1 MTITYEY
8 EGALYVN
15 LTNKCNCACEFC
27 LRQGKAEGSIYT
39 EDSLWLEREPTRE
52 EALDSFLSRDV
63 RAYREIVFCGYGEP
77 TYRLDD
83 LLWLVDQLKEKFGDK
98 LPPVRINT
106 NGHANLIHGRDTC
119 PELKGR
125 IDTLSISLNNDNAAA
140 YVALCHPVQG
150 EAAYQAMLDF
160 ARESATYVP
169 NVVLTIVDKDKT
181 PEEIENCKKIADG
194 LGVTLRLFPA
204 QLVEHLHRLLPGG
217 EGAVAQ
223 AVPVPGDDALVLRPL
238 PGGGGPVP
246 GLEPGPLGQIALH
259 QLVETFL
266 CHVVLLVSVV
276 HRLSHIPA
284 ELVHGDAVFGP
295 PLEHI
300 AVVAGHP
307 LLVALG
313 VADDHSGLRRVP
325 P

>member
-52 EALDSFLSRDV
+52 EALDSFLSREV
-63 RAYREIVFCGYGEP
+63 PAYREIVFCGYGEP

-106 NGHANLIHGRDTC
+106 NGHANLINGRDVC
-119 PELKGR
+119 SELYGR
-125 IDTLSISLNNDNAAA
+125 IDTVSISLNATNAAD

-150 EAAYQAMLDF
+150 EEAWQAMRDF
-160 ARESATYVP
+160 AWECTAYVP

-181 PEEIENCKKIADG
+181 PKEIERCKQIAEG
-194 LGVTLRLFPA
+194 LGVKLRIRSFI
-204 QLVEHLHRLLPGG
+204 
-217 EGAVAQ
+217 
-223 AVPVPGDDALVLRPL
+223 D
-238 PGGGGPVP
+238 
-246 GLEPGPLGQIALH
+246 
-259 QLVETFL
+259 
-266 CHVVLLVSVV
+266 S
-276 HRLSHIPA
+276 
-284 ELVHGDAVFGP
+284 
-295 PLEHI
+295 
-300 AVVAGHP
+300 
-307 LLVALG
+307 
-313 VADDHSGLRRVP
+313 
-325 P
+325 

>member
-63 RAYREIVFCGYGEP
+63 CAYREIVFCGYGEP

-106 NGHANLIHGRDTC
+106 NGHANLINGRDVC
-119 PELKGR
+119 SELYGR
-125 IDTLSISLNNDNAAA
+125 IDTVSISLNATNAAD

-150 EAAYQAMLDF
+150 EEAWQAMRDF
-160 ARESATYVP
+160 AWECTAYVP
-169 NVVLTIVDKDKT
+169 NVVLTIVDKGKT
-181 PEEIENCKKIADG
+181 PKEIERCKQIAEG
-194 LGVTLRLFPA
+194 LGVKLRIRSFI
-204 QLVEHLHRLLPGG
+204 
-217 EGAVAQ
+217 
-223 AVPVPGDDALVLRPL
+223 D
-238 PGGGGPVP
+238 
-246 GLEPGPLGQIALH
+246 
-259 QLVETFL
+259 
-266 CHVVLLVSVV
+266 S
-276 HRLSHIPA
+276 
-284 ELVHGDAVFGP
+284 
-295 PLEHI
+295 
-300 AVVAGHP
+300 
-307 LLVALG
+307 
-313 VADDHSGLRRVP
+313 
-325 P
+325 

>member
-63 RAYREIVFCGYGEP
+63 RSYREIVFCGYGEP

-83 LLWLVDQLKEKFGDK
+83 LLWLVDRLKEKFGDK

-106 NGHANLIHGRDTC
+106 NGHANLINGRDVC
-119 PELKGR
+119 SELYGR
-125 IDTLSISLNNDNAAA
+125 IDTVSISLNATNAAD

-150 EAAYQAMLDF
+150 EAAWQAMRDF
-160 ARESATYVP
+160 AWESTAYVP

-181 PEEIENCKKIADG
+181 PEEIERCKQIAEG
-194 LGVTLRLFPA
+194 LGVKLRVRSFI
-204 QLVEHLHRLLPGG
+204 
-217 EGAVAQ
+217 
-223 AVPVPGDDALVLRPL
+223 D
-238 PGGGGPVP
+238 
-246 GLEPGPLGQIALH
+246 
-259 QLVETFL
+259 
-266 CHVVLLVSVV
+266 S
-276 HRLSHIPA
+276 
-284 ELVHGDAVFGP
+284 
-295 PLEHI
+295 
-300 AVVAGHP
+300 
-307 LLVALG
+307 
-313 VADDHSGLRRVP
+313 
-325 P
+325 